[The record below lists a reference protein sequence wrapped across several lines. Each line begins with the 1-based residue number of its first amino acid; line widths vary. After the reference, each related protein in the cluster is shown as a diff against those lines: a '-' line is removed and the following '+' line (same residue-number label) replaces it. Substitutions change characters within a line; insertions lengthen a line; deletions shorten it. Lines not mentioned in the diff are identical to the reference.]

1 MKLTKADWPVLI
13 VSGLFDMKNDAGKRV
28 RELERFL
35 IEEQHCSV
43 VRAYCYSDAA
53 KIVHS
58 RADIGV
64 IVIDWDIAQEVKGSC
79 GKPQALLEEIRIRNK
94 QIPICLLMDDETKE
108 KITTKMLSMLDELL
122 LKHVDT
128 ADFLAGRIE
137 TLLLEYI
144 KRINPVFFSALVQY
158 AEAYK
163 YAWHTP
169 GHMGGEGFLKSPAG
183 VGIHKFFGENVFRSD
198 LSISVP
204 ELGSLLDH
212 SGVTG
217 DAEKNSA
224 KTFGADFTFYVLNG
238 TSNANQII
246 WRSQAVRD
254 DIAIVDRNCHKSLNY
269 AMVITDIYPVYMQ
282 PRRNQLGIIGP
293 CRLTEFNKSTIQ
305 KNIDK
310 NQIIPASKRKHSPV
324 MSALTNS
331 TYDGLC
337 YNVSTIKD
345 ELEHSVQNMHFDEAW
360 YAYAKF
366 HPVYAN
372 HFGMAETQHKNHPPI
387 FCSQSTHKLLTAF
400 SQASML
406 HVKNGSH
413 VSINPVEMNESYM
426 MHGSTSPQYS
436 MIASL
441 DVATKIV
448 EDSGTVLLSD
458 CLYDAVVLRQRIASI
473 AMEMKEKGSWF
484 FSMWQ
489 PQQVKYENNHVA
501 FTKVPPEYLSS
512 TQEPWVLSSKDDWH
526 GFSDIEDN
534 FVMLD
539 PIKLTITTPGLKTNG
554 SYQRK
559 GIPAMIVTNYLINH
573 GIVCE
578 KTDYYSF
585 LMLNSIGTTKAKQ
598 GTLLTALL
606 KFKERYDN
614 NVPLSEVF
622 PNLVK
627 QHPEHYAHVGLR
639 EHCDAIHEYYKQ
651 HDLLGKMHDAFEII
665 PHQVMKPS
673 DAYQQVVKRNVEF
686 VTLAELRNRVLAV
699 MLVPYPPGIPILMG
713 GEKVDTTALPI
724 LEYLTARETFEN
736 TFPGYES
743 DIHGVERFT
752 KDGKTYFKTLC
763 VKQTAKP

>member
-13 VSGLFDMKNDAGKRV
+13 VSGLFDLKNDAGERV
-28 RELERFL
+28 RDLEQELTL
-35 IEEQHCSV
+35 EQHCSV
-43 VRAYCYSDAA
+43 LRAYCYKDAA
-53 KIVHS
+53 NIVHS
-58 RADIGV
+58 RADVGV
-64 IVIDWDIAQEVKGSC
+64 IVIDWDIRHESKGECGNPEV
-79 GKPQALLEEIRIRNK
+79 LLQEIRKRNK
-94 QIPICLLMDDETKE
+94 QIPVCLLMDDDRKE
-108 KITTKMLSMLDELL
+108 NLSTELLSMLDELL
-122 LKHVDT
+122 LKHMDT
-128 ADFLAGRIE
+128 VEFLAGRIE

-144 KRINPVFFSALVQY
+144 RRINPVFFSALVQY

-183 VGIHKFFGENVFRSD
+183 VGMHKFYGENVFRSD

-246 WRSQAVRD
+246 WRSQAVRN
-254 DIAIVDRNCHKSLNY
+254 DIAVVDRNCHKSLNY
-269 AMVITDIYPVYMQ
+269 AMVITDIYPVYMK

-293 CRLTEFNKSTIQ
+293 CSLSEFTHETIQ
-305 KNIDK
+305 QHIADST
-310 NQIIPASKRKHSPV
+310 IIPAEKQGVVPV

-337 YNVSTIKD
+337 YNIATIK
-345 ELEHSVQNMHFDEAW
+345 EKLKHSVKNMHFDEAW

-366 HPVYAN
+366 HPIYKN
-372 HFGMAETQHKNHPPI
+372 HFGMAETTHKKYPPI

-413 VSINPVEMNESYM
+413 VSVDPTEMNESYM

-448 EDSGTVLLSD
+448 EDSGEVLLSD
-458 CLYDAVVLRQRIASI
+458 CLHDAVLLRQKIASM
-473 AMEMKEKGSWF
+473 AEELREKGSWF

-489 PQQVKYENNHVA
+489 PKKVTFENKMVD
-501 FTKVPPEYLSS
+501 FTRVPATFLSS
-512 TQEPWVLSSKDDWH
+512 TQQPWVLDANNNWH
-526 GFSDIEDN
+526 GFENIEDN

-539 PIKLTITTPGLKTNG
+539 PIKLTITTPGLDQDGT
-554 SYQRK
+554 YQAN
-559 GIPAMIVTNYLINH
+559 GIPAMLVTDYLINH

-585 LMLNSIGTTKAKQ
+585 LLLNSIGTTKAKQ

-606 KFKERYDN
+606 KFKEHYDAN
-614 NVPLSEVF
+614 TSLQEIF
-622 PNLVK
+622 PDLVK
-627 QHPEHYAHVGLR
+627 EYPDHYSDKGLR
-639 EHCDAIHEYYKQ
+639 DHCDAIHVYYKKY
-651 HDLLGKMHDAFEII
+651 DMLGIMHDAFEVI
-665 PHQVMKPS
+665 PHQAMKPS
-673 DAYQQVVKRNVEF
+673 DAYQEVVKKNVEY
-686 VTLAELRNRVLAV
+686 VRLNELQGRVPAV

-713 GEKVDTTALPI
+713 GEKVDGAAKQI
-724 LEYLTARETFEN
+724 LKYLQRREAFEN

-743 DIHGVERFT
+743 DIHGVERVQ
-752 KDGKTYFKTLC
+752 DCGKTYFKTLC
-763 VKQTAKP
+763 VKK